1 MDAFQH
7 FRNKAKDRVER
18 EKLLEQQ
25 EQKQRSHKE
34 AAEKH
39 KQEQQK
45 KREEMERYVSNDL
58 LFLIRRLGEYFRK
71 ISIHRIFRRTIQPLE
86 QILGRAEDIKSSPQ
100 GSSGSPSPN
109 DRGAAKRAEQR
120 KLEQERRRREA
131 VGFLWAF
138 FCLWI
143 SDFSRVYSS
152 WLLIVREF

>member
-71 ISIHRIFRRTIQPLE
+71 ISIFSPFFIAF
-86 QILGRAEDIKSSPQ
+86 LGE
-100 GSSGSPSPN
+100 PSN
-109 DRGAAKRAEQR
+109 H
-120 KLEQERRRREA
+120 
-131 VGFLWAF
+131 
-138 FCLWI
+138 
-143 SDFSRVYSS
+143 
-152 WLLIVREF
+152 